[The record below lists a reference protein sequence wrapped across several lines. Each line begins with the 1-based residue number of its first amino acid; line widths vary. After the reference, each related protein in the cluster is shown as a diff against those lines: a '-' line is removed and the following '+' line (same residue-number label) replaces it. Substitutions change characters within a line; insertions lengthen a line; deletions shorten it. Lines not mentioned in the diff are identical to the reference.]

1 MTNVDENNKKQLWTV
16 TIGGSDMD
24 DAVSEFVRGSKKAVM
39 KYLHSLVE
47 NDKIYNEENNIDSWD
62 YGTENPEDVEDR
74 GTSLYA
80 YGCYYS
86 SHIDYVARPF
96 TNEIKELEEE

>member
-1 MTNVDENNKKQLWTV
+1 MTNIDENNKEQLWIV

-24 DAVSEFVRGSKKAVM
+24 DAVSELVRGSKKAVM

-47 NDKIYNEENNIDSWD
+47 EDKTYYEENKVDSWD
-62 YGTENPEDVEDR
+62 YGTESPEDVEDR

-80 YGCYYS
+80 FGCYCS
-86 SHIDYVARPF
+86 SHVDYAARPF
-96 TNEIKELEEE
+96 TNKINELEED